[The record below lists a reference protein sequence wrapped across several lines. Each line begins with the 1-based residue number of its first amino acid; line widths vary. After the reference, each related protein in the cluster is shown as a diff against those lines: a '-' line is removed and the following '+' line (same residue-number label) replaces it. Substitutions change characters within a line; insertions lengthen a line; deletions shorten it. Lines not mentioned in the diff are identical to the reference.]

1 LASGMFLRS
10 ANGSRAVKRP
20 KDVRPGNPHRTWF
33 WLGTTAV
40 AIIAVIARWSLQLEQ
55 RSFNTLRHAYEL
67 IISTDELLSSLG
79 DVEDG
84 AFGYVSTGNLSYRNL
99 YETSRETVQ
108 REMDQMSR
116 LVRDDP
122 QQRSRLERLRPL
134 IDRKLNDV
142 SQSVR
147 RRDREEPSAV
157 APAVSERSPHAMQGI
172 RGVIDEMKNDEHSA
186 LDHFSK
192 SSAARQETGLA
203 ALMVSSLLATCC
215 LLLGQTILSRN
226 ISRRRLAE
234 EGLAVSE
241 KRFETLCEQAPL
253 GIYETDAQG
262 FCIYTNPRWTE
273 MSGLSA
279 AESLGHGWTQALN
292 PDDRATV
299 FKDWQKAV
307 LRGAAWEYRLTT
319 ARGEQRWIRALG
331 GPIYSSSGDLTGYVG
346 TLEDVTERRLAA
358 LALQD
363 REALNRAV
371 LNSLPANIAVLR
383 SDGAIQSAN
392 DAWQR
397 FGEKSASAPAC
408 FLDRGANYLEAC
420 KQAAAGGAAAAE
432 RAVQGIQKVLAGSLP
447 SFEMQYTCH
456 LGAGTKWFHL
466 LVTPLSGVTTG
477 GAVITHV
484 DITRRKRAE
493 ERFRQVVE
501 AAPSALVAA
510 DHEGKIRLVNSR
522 AERLFGYRREE
533 LRWSPIQSLLLKAGR
548 EEPANSAKDTLA
560 SLKSAPASG
569 ENYAIRK
576 DGTQVPVEVE
586 VNSIETEEGI
596 WQLSSI
602 VDITERRNADRSLR
616 ESRQELR
623 ALAGRLINAQ
633 EEERRRI
640 SRQLHDD
647 LSQKLA
653 LLAFDASDL
662 VLSSPPSQN
671 GLREGLRNLQIRVVQ
686 LSQDVRQIAHQLHPA
701 ILEDLGLI
709 AALNELCE
717 EFSAREGIKAV
728 CEAGKIPGTVPK
740 TIASCLY
747 GVAQEALHNIMKHA
761 RASQVF
767 VRVNATPPGICLS
780 VQDNGV
786 GFDETAARSMHGLGI
801 ISMKERVRLVEGEF
815 SIHFQPGQGTEVTVA
830 VPLSKEES

>member
-1 LASGMFLRS
+1 M
-10 ANGSRAVKRP
+10 KRP

-40 AIIAVIARWSLQLEQ
+40 AIIAVIARWSLYLEQ
-55 RSFNTLRHAYEL
+55 RSFNTLQHAYEL
-67 IISTDELLSSLG
+67 IISTDELLSNLG

-84 AFGYVSTGNLSYRNL
+84 AFGYASTGNLSYRKL
-99 YETSRETVQ
+99 YETSRETVG
-108 REMDQMSR
+108 REMDRLGR

-122 QQRSRLERLRPL
+122 EQRARLERLRPL
-134 IDRKLNDV
+134 IDRKLEDV
-142 SQSVR
+142 SQTIV
-147 RRDREEPSAV
+147 RRDRAGLSAGPTT
-157 APAVSERSPHAMQGI
+157 ASGRGPHSMEGI
-172 RGVIDEMKNDEHSA
+172 RGIIDEMKDDEHKA
-186 LDHFSK
+186 LDRFSTT
-192 SSAARQETGLA
+192 SEARQETGLA
-203 ALMVSSLLATCC
+203 ALVVSSLLATCC
-215 LLLGQTILSRN
+215 LLLGQAILNRN
-226 ISRRRLAE
+226 IARRRQAE

-241 KRFETLCEQAPL
+241 KRFETLCEQAPV
-253 GIYETDAQG
+253 GIYETDAKG

-279 AESLGHGWTQALN
+279 AESLGHGWTKVVH
-292 PDDRATV
+292 PDDRKTV
-299 FKDWQKAV
+299 FKDWQQAV

-331 GPIYSSSGDLTGYVG
+331 GPIYSSHGDLRGYVG

-371 LNSLPANIAVLR
+371 LNSLPANIAVLT
-383 SDGAIQSAN
+383 SDGAIQAAN
-392 DAWQR
+392 DAWR
-397 FGEKSASAPAC
+397 SFAEESASPPAS
-408 FLDRGANYLEAC
+408 FVDQGANYLEAC
-420 KQAAAGGAAAAE
+420 KRAAAAGLADAE
-432 RAVQGIQKVLAGSLP
+432 RAVEGIQRVLEGKLP
-447 SFEMQYTCH
+447 SFEMQYRCS
-456 LGAGTKWFHL
+456 LRAGTKWFHM
-466 LVTPLSGVTTG
+466 LVAPLFGVTTG
-477 GAVITHV
+477 GAVITYV
-484 DITRRKRAE
+484 DITRLKRAE
-493 ERFRQVVE
+493 ERFRLVVE

-510 DHEGKIRLVNSR
+510 DHQGKIRLVNSR
-522 AERLFGYRREE
+522 AEHLFGYRREE
-533 LRWSPIQSLLLKAGR
+533 LLGLQLETLLLTAPR
-548 EEPANSAKDTLA
+548 EKSENSARG
-560 SLKSAPASG
+560 SLSKCGPASG

-576 DGTQVPVEVE
+576 DGTQVPVDLE

-596 WQLSSI
+596 WRLSSI
-602 VDITERRNADRSLR
+602 VDITERRNADRALR

-671 GLREGLRNLQIRVVQ
+671 GLREGLRNLQTRVVQ

-701 ILEDLGLI
+701 ILEDLGLV
-709 AALNELCE
+709 AALGELCE
-717 EFSAREGIKAV
+717 EFSAREGVKAV
-728 CEAGKIPGTVPK
+728 CEAGEIPGTIPK
-740 TIASCLY
+740 EIASCLY

-761 RASQVF
+761 RATEVWI
-767 VRVNATPPGICLS
+767 RVNARPAGICLT
-780 VQDNGV
+780 VQDNGL
-786 GFDETAARSMHGLGI
+786 GFDENAASSRHGLGI

-815 SIHFQPGQGTEVTVA
+815 YIHSRPGQGTTVTV
-830 VPLSKEES
+830 VVGLSKEMLS